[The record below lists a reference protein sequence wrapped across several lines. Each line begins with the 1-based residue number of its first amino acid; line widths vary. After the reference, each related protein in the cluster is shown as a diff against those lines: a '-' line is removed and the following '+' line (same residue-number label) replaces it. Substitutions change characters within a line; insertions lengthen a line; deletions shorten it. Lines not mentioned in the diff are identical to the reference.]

1 VAVVVEVVELI
12 APLCYYPQGILEE
25 RHDDEETANGGQ
37 IAASE
42 ENGQLRGSQIQ
53 GFGG

>member
-1 VAVVVEVVELI
+1 MAVVVEVVELI

-42 ENGQLRGSQIQ
+42 ETVSLGVSQVR